1 MIRHAFASAL
11 LLAAVFA
18 AGSPAIAETPDAALV
33 AEARAA
39 VKGLGESLKPALVG
53 ALKTGGPVAAIET
66 CQQAAPTIAS
76 EQSTA
81 HGLKVARTALRVRNE
96 GNAPDAFER
105 KVLEDF
111 AAKMKAGA
119 DPAALDHAEIVQVGG
134 EKHFRY
140 MKAIPMAAEPCM
152 MCHGTDLKPEIKAE
166 LGKRYPHDQATG
178 FTPGELRGAFTVTK
192 VLK

>member
-1 MIRHAFASAL
+1 MTRRAFGSALVLAAAFA
-11 LLAAVFA
+11 AV
-18 AGSPAIAETPDAALV
+18 SPASAQSPDAALV
-33 AEARAA
+33 AESRAA
-39 VKGLGESLKPALVG
+39 VKGLGESLKTALVG
-53 ALKTGGPVAAIET
+53 ALKTGGPIAAIET
-66 CQQAAPTIAS
+66 CQQAAPSIAS
-76 EQSTA
+76 EQSTT

-111 AAKMKAGA
+111 AAKLKAGA
-119 DPAALDHAEIVQVGG
+119 DPATLDHAETVQVGG

-152 MCHGTDLKPEIKAE
+152 ACHGSDLKPEIKAE
-166 LGKRYPHDQATG
+166 ITKRYPHDQATG
-178 FTPGELRGAFTVTK
+178 FSPGELRGAFTVTK